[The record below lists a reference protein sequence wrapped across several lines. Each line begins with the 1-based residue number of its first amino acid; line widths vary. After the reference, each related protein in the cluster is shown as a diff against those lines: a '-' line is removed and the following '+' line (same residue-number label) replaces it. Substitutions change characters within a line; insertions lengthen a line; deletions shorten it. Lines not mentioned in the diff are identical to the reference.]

1 MRAVTPILA
10 ISLLVPFAGV
20 QAQGPPSLAHVLAQA
35 RQQESEVV
43 PTVRC
48 PRPRSRPVSDHA
60 FSLPLCFGPREQ
72 PTSGSAAT
80 GVRPPAPTGLSGAA
94 KAIMGAGM
102 IVRAIII
109 SLPPINFYGGGARAV
124 GSWLL

>member
-20 QAQGPPSLAHVLAQA
+20 QAQGPPSLAQA

-43 PTVRC
+43 PTVDFPLVISVRC

-94 KAIMGAGM
+94 KAIMGAGT
-102 IVRAIII
+102 IVRAII
-109 SLPPINFYGGGARAV
+109 LMPPINFGGGGLGRR
-124 GSWLL
+124 

>member
-20 QAQGPPSLAHVLAQA
+20 QAQGPPSLAQA

-43 PTVRC
+43 PTADFPLVISVRC

-72 PTSGSAAT
+72 PTLGSAAT
-80 GVRPPAPTGLSGAA
+80 GVRPPAPTRLSGAA
-94 KAIMGAGM
+94 KAGIMGAGV
-102 IVRAIII
+102 IVRAII
-109 SLPPINFYGGGARAV
+109 SLGESMRGH
-124 GSWLL
+124 S